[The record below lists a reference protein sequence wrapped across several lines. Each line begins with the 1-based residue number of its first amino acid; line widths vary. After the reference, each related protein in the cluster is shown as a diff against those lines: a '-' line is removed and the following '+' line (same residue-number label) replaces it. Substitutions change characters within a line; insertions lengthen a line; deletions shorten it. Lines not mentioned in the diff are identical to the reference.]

1 MPDLRQTRKN
11 IKTSLAILLGVDVVA
26 LAVLF
31 SPLVGSTESRRQ
43 ELNQLWSELQV
54 KTRQVEPL
62 TNLPDKVRTANRQ
75 IADFYKKRFPDQDS
89 QIATEFGRLAAANG
103 ITILQAR
110 YPVNVK
116 DEETGRLDPVA
127 MEAEL
132 TGNYISLAKFIN
144 ALERDD
150 MFFLIS
156 NISLAGE
163 QKGPIKLQM
172 KLETYL
178 RAGA

>member
-26 LAVLF
+26 LVLLF

-43 ELNQLWSELQV
+43 ELNQLWTELQT

-62 TNLPDKVRTANRQ
+62 ANLPGKVQTANKQ
-75 IADFYKKRFPDQDS
+75 IADFYKKRFPTQDS
-89 QIATEFGRLAAANG
+89 QIATEFGKLAAANG
-103 ITILQAR
+103 VTIEQAR

-116 DEETGRLDPVA
+116 DEATGRLDPVA

-132 TGNYISLAKFIN
+132 SGNYISLAKFIN

-156 NISLAGE
+156 SITLAGE

-178 RAGA
+178 KAGT

>member
-11 IKTSLAILLGVDVVA
+11 IKTALAVLLGVDVLA
-26 LAVLF
+26 LVVLF
-31 SPLVGSTESRRQ
+31 SPLVGSADSRRQ
-43 ELNQLWSELQV
+43 QLNQLWSELQI

-62 TNLPDKVRTANRQ
+62 TNLPDKVRTADRQ
-75 IADFYKKRFPDQDS
+75 ITDFYNKRFPAQDS
-89 QIATEFGRLAAANG
+89 QIATEFGKLAAANG
-103 ITILQAR
+103 VTIESAK
-110 YPVNVK
+110 YPVDVK
-116 DEETGRLDPVA
+116 DEEIGRLYPVEL
-127 MEAEL
+127 EADL
-132 TGNYISLAKFIN
+132 TGTYVSLAKFIN

-156 NISLAGE
+156 SITLAGE

-178 RAGA
+178 KAGA

>member
-11 IKTSLAILLGVDVVA
+11 IKTSLVILLGVDVVA
-26 LAVLF
+26 LVVLF
-31 SPLVGSTESRRQ
+31 SPLVGSTDSRRQ

-62 TNLPDKVRTANRQ
+62 TNLPDKVHTANRQ
-75 IADFYKKRFPDQDS
+75 IADFYNKRFPAQDS
-89 QIATEFGRLAAANG
+89 QIATEFGKLAAANG
-103 ITILQAR
+103 VTILQAR

-132 TGNYISLAKFIN
+132 SGNYISLAKFIN

-156 NISLAGE
+156 SITLAGE

-178 RAGA
+178 KAGA